1 MIFSQNELC
10 DTSIEFSNLYYNNDY
25 ETLLLKLETLK
36 SNENNDSLNPIL
48 DFNLA
53 RLYFYLKKYNVAEEL
68 LLNLNTSDEAFH
80 FNRFICDK
88 SVFVDEYE
96 VENIFN
102 NLSGNQL
109 KQKTQLLLSDIY
121 YEKQEYNKSLQYL
134 KDSQK
139 NENCKLISYG
149 CGNAMIV
156 DILQYEHRKFVILNK
171 LGEIEQANQSGL
183 SILFLTQNENLI
195 KELRANLLQQYSKKE
210 IIKEL
215 KAQLKEIKRGDVL
228 VCENIINT
236 TYIDFFS
243 YKVLFW
249 KSDEK
254 LTKSK
259 SYEILTSEF

>member
-1 MIFSQNELC
+1 M
-10 DTSIEFSNLYYNNDY
+10 
-25 ETLLLKLETLK
+25 
-36 SNENNDSLNPIL
+36 
-48 DFNLA
+48 
-53 RLYFYLKKYNVAEEL
+53 
-68 LLNLNTSDEAFH
+68 
-80 FNRFICDK
+80 
-88 SVFVDEYE
+88 
-96 VENIFN
+96 
-102 NLSGNQL
+102 

-134 KDSQK
+134 KDSKK

-156 DILQYEHRKFVILNK
+156 DILQYEHRKFDILNK
-171 LGEIEQANQSGL
+171 LNEIEEANQSGL

-195 KELRANLLQQYSKKE
+195 KELKANLLQQYSNKQ

-215 KAQLKEIKRGDVL
+215 KAQLKKIKRGDVL

-236 TYIDFFS
+236 TYIDFFT

-254 LTKSK
+254 ITKSK
-259 SYEILTSEF
+259 SYKILTSEF